1 MVRVVE
7 GSGAMWTAVRVVA
20 GGIRRPGR
28 ADGRLCCPRGLR
40 FTADGTGLAV
50 ADWMNNRVSLFR
62 VEDGSFVRQ
71 VATEVSYPIDVEE
84 CEGGWLVVCFGPDT
98 TGIEFVSG
106 DVDGGGP
113 WW

>member
-1 MVRVVE
+1 
-7 GSGAMWTAVRVVA
+7 MWTVVRVVA
-20 GGIRRPGR
+20 GGFRGPGS
-28 ADGRLCCPRGLR
+28 ADGQLNKPYGLR
-40 FTADGTGLAV
+40 FTGDGAGLAV
-50 ADWMNNRVSLFR
+50 ADKGNGRVSLFR